1 VTNLKLFHKY
11 CLSDKLILQKNGLS
25 VHLARRIALFNT
37 SKKAFLFFHR
47 AFHWHVTSIDHNNIE
62 GRKSA
67 GLKIDCLISLKEKN
81 HRLGWALRMYSVA
94 VTLVG
99 KSGFEPS
106 TS

>member
-1 VTNLKLFHKY
+1 MTNLKLFHKY
-11 CLSDKLILQKNGLS
+11 YLSDKLILQKNGLS

-47 AFHWHVTSIDHNNIE
+47 AFHWHVTTAKINTIRVKLCIDHNNIE

-81 HRLGWALRMYSVA
+81 HRLGWA
-94 VTLVG
+94 
-99 KSGFEPS
+99 
-106 TS
+106 